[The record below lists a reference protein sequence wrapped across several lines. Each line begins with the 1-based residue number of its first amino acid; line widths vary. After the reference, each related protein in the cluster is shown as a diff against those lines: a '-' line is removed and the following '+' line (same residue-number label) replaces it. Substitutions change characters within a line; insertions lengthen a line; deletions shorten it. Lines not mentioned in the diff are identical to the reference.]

1 MLLLLD
7 RKIPHIPDMATMLSQ
22 PCHLL
27 SSRKQPIS
35 RHPENLAPTT
45 DTTQKGEAA
54 LPPPAKARG
63 FHAAT
68 DL

>member
-7 RKIPHIPDMATMLSQ
+7 RQVPHVPGVAAMLSQ
-22 PCHLL
+22 HRNLL

-35 RHPENLAPTT
+35 RHTQNLAATT

-54 LPPPAKARG
+54 LPPPARARD

-68 DL
+68 NP